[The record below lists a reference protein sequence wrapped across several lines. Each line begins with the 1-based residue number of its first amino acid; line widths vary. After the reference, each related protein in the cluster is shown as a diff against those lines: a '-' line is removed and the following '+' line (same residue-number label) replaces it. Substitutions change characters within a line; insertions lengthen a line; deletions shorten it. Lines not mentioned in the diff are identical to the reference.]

1 MSIAELTQKRLSHVE
16 SCRLNGD
23 NSHRIIANLYS
34 DSTHF
39 LYELLQNAQDAEATS
54 VSFELHSDRLETS
67 HNGRAF
73 NYSDVEAITTI
84 GSSTKSNEPNKIGKF
99 GAGFKSVFSI
109 TDTPHIYSGTYN
121 FKISDYI
128 IPETIDPV
136 ENQNDEYTSVVLP
149 FDRAEI
155 DTKILYQ
162 SIAKRLQAIGKD
174 ELLFL
179 SNLCRIDWKVG
190 AEAGYV
196 EKITNEATET
206 RSLVT
211 LETHN
216 KTERFELYRRSFTIE
231 NKLLECK
238 IAFALNTEDRYV
250 SIGTNP
256 LYVFF
261 PTVVPTN
268 LQFLVHAPYKTT
280 PERETINF
288 SDPQNQTITDNIVEL
303 YKSVLKDMAERKVL
317 DVETMGYFPLSSQTG
332 ELSQKLFSASIEL
345 FKTHPLIPTREGGYA
360 LPSSLFSL
368 NSELD
373 HTFFYEAQIHTL
385 FDKKAWIDEAFYKP
399 IHLVLKRFLNSYL
412 NVMEY
417 KLNDILHSI
426 TKEFLVAQS
435 NEWMGTLYGEFDKA
449 KHYVN
454 LYLINRPL
462 ARLEDGSQIP
472 FKSERGDI
480 QVYIHPGM
488 STRFQCLHP
497 DTTLLT
503 GAKSFLSS
511 IGVKTPDIIDEIK
524 EFILPTL
531 TTLSKDPD
539 STETYL
545 QGIGAL
551 LELYNDSEP
560 SNQTRIVELI
570 KNSPCILSIHRAE
583 RKCVRPH
590 EVYLPTASL
599 KRWFASDTSITMM
612 DDELWSLLKET
623 ELGTSLPFQ
632 TRPVMQ
638 TMAPHIDSA
647 HKERLR
653 HTPLVVDRG
662 GDDFSWEGLE
672 HLLSTPIDKELSLI
686 IWNFLITYLQEKRNI
701 LRGYYRWQGPAN
713 NHEKEF
719 DSKIGVLLKQTAWL
733 YDHNGDAYKPTE
745 LKPND
750 LMEEYEYDSL
760 SVDVKES
767 LALLSFKTDAIE
779 ELEKQGYKILS
790 PDEAEAFEAF
800 QKVKQQAIEEDE
812 PILWNPASP
821 NIGTWVSEAD
831 PDMKAQ
837 IETPEFKP
845 KKPRDLRNQIPQ
857 SFFEEEEEE
866 EHYRPFVPKAI
877 RKSIGE
883 WSERYVYRYLQDFC
897 EENKDKGY
905 HVSWMNEEKNVGWG
919 YDFVLMKGEKE
930 VRYIEVKGRA
940 SNTSEIE
947 ISKTQWE
954 FAKFLFDKGEGD
966 KYSIFIV
973 QNAGKSYAKLIP
985 INNPVKMWLDGKL
998 SILGIQLSL

>member
-1 MSIAELTQKRLSHVE
+1 MSIAELTQKRLSHVK
-16 SCRLNGD
+16 SCRQNGD

-54 VSFELHSDRLETS
+54 VSFELHPDRLETS

-73 NYSDVEAITTI
+73 SFSDVESISTI

-128 IPETIDPV
+128 IPETIDPL
-136 ENQNDEYTSVVLP
+136 ENQSDERTSVVLP

-155 DTKILYQ
+155 DAKTLYD
-162 SIAKRLQAIGKD
+162 SIAKRLRSIGKD

-179 SNLCRIDWKVG
+179 SNLCRIDWKIG
-190 AEAGYV
+190 DEAGYV
-196 EKITNEATET
+196 EKVTDDASET
-206 RSLVT
+206 RTLVT
-211 LETHN
+211 LETHD
-216 KTERFELYRRSFTIE
+216 KMEQFELYRRSFTIE

-238 IAFALNTEDRYV
+238 IAFALNTDDRYV

-280 PERETINF
+280 PNRETINF

-303 YKSVLKDMAERKVL
+303 YKSVLKEMAERKVL
-317 DVETMGYFPLSSQTG
+317 DVETMGLFPLSSQSG
-332 ELSQKLFSASIEL
+332 ELSQKLFEASVFL
-345 FKTHPLIPTREGGYA
+345 FKTHPLIPTQEGEYG
-360 LPSSLFSL
+360 LPLSLFSL
-368 NSELD
+368 NGELD
-373 HTFFYEAQIHTL
+373 HEFFYEAKIHTL
-385 FDKKAWIDEAFYKP
+385 FEKTAWIHEGFYKP

-412 NVMEY
+412 GVMEY

-426 TKEFLVAQS
+426 TEEYLAKQS

-454 LYLINRPL
+454 IYLSTRSL
-462 ARLEDGSQIP
+462 ARLEDGRQIP
-472 FKSERGDI
+472 FKSDKGEV

-488 STRFQCLHP
+488 ATRFQCLHP
-497 DTTLLT
+497 DATAST
-503 GAKSFLSS
+503 GAKSFLNF

-524 EFILPTL
+524 EFILPIL
-531 TTLSKDPD
+531 TTRSKDPD

-545 QGIGAL
+545 QGMGAL
-551 LELYNDSEP
+551 LEIYNNLEP
-560 SNQTRIVELI
+560 SNRSRIVELI
-570 KNSPCILSIHRAE
+570 KNSACILSIHRAE

-590 EVYLPTASL
+590 EVYLPTESL
-599 KRWFASDTSITMM
+599 KRWFIWSTSITMM
-612 DDELWSLLKET
+612 DDELWNLLNET
-623 ELGTSLPFQ
+623 ELGTSLSFQ
-632 TRPVMQ
+632 IRPVVQ
-638 TMAPHIDSA
+638 TIPPHIDSI

-686 IWNFLITYLQEKRNI
+686 IWNFLISYLDEKQNI
-701 LRGYYRWQGPAN
+701 LRGYYRWQSLAN

-719 DSKIGVLLKQTAWL
+719 DSKICVLLKQTAWL
-733 YDHNGDAYKPTE
+733 YDHDGDAYKPTE
-745 LKPND
+745 LKPD
-750 LMEEYEYDSL
+750 ALMEEYGYDSL

-767 LALLSFKTDAIE
+767 LALLSFKTNAIE
-779 ELEKQGYKILS
+779 ELEKKGYKILS
-790 PDEAEAFEAF
+790 PDEAEVFEAF
-800 QKVKQQAIEEDE
+800 QKVRHQAIEEDE

-831 PDMKAQ
+831 PDMETQ
-837 IETPEFKP
+837 IEQPEFKL
-845 KKPRDLRNQIPQ
+845 KKPRDLRNQTPQ
-857 SFFEEEEEE
+857 SFFEEEMEEPN
-866 EHYRPFVPKAI
+866 RAFVPKAI
-877 RKSIGE
+877 RKHIGE

-897 EENKDKGY
+897 EQNVDKGY
-905 HVSWMNEEKNVGWG
+905 HVRWMNEEKNVGWG
-919 YDFVLMKGEKE
+919 YDFVLMKEEKE
-930 VRYIEVKGRA
+930 LRYIEVKGRA

-966 KYSIFIV
+966 KYSIFVV
-973 QNAGKSYAKLIP
+973 QNTGKTNAKLISL
-985 INNPVKMWLDGKL
+985 NNPVKMWLGGNL
-998 SILGIQLSL
+998 SIFKIELRY

>member
-1 MSIAELTQKRLSHVE
+1 MSITELTQKRLSHVE
-16 SCRLNGD
+16 SCRRNGD

-54 VSFELHSDRLETS
+54 VSFELHPDRLETS

-73 NYSDVEAITTI
+73 IFSDVESITTI

-128 IPETIDPV
+128 IPETIDPL
-136 ENQNDEYTSVVLP
+136 ENQNDDYTSVVLP

-155 DTKILYQ
+155 DAKTLYN
-162 SIAKRLQAIGKD
+162 SIAKRLRSIGKD

-179 SNLCRIDWKVG
+179 SNLCRIDWKIG
-190 AEAGYV
+190 DDAGYV
-196 EKITNEATET
+196 EKATDEASET

-211 LETHN
+211 LKTHD
-216 KTERFELYRRSFTIE
+216 KTERFELYSRSFTIE

-280 PERETINF
+280 PNRETINF
-288 SDPQNQTITDNIVEL
+288 SDPQNQTITENIVEL
-303 YKSVLKDMAERKVL
+303 YKSVLIDMAERKVL
-317 DVETMGYFPLSSQTG
+317 DVETMGLFPLSSQNV
-332 ELSQKLFSASIEL
+332 ELSQKLFEASVFL

-373 HTFFYEAQIHTL
+373 HTFFYESQIHTL
-385 FDKKAWIDEAFYKP
+385 FDKTAWIDEAFYKP

-426 TKEFLVAQS
+426 TEEFLVAQS

-449 KHYVN
+449 KHYVS
-454 LYLINRPL
+454 LYLLNRPL

-497 DTTLLT
+497 DTTVST
-503 GAKSFLSS
+503 GAKSFLNS

-524 EFILPTL
+524 EFILPTI

-539 STETYL
+539 STESYL
-545 QGIGAL
+545 QGEGAL
-551 LELYNDSEP
+551 LEIYNDSEP
-560 SNQTRIVELI
+560 SNRSRIVELI

-590 EVYLPTASL
+590 EVYLPTMSL
-599 KRWFASDTSITMM
+599 KRWFAGDMSITMM
-612 DDELWSLLKET
+612 DDELWSLLNET
-623 ELGTSLPFQ
+623 ELGASLPFQ
-632 TRPVMQ
+632 IRPVIQ
-638 TMAPHIDSA
+638 TIAPHIDSA

-686 IWNFLITYLQEKRNI
+686 IWSFLITCLDEKRNI
-701 LRGYYRWQGPAN
+701 LRGYYRWQSSAN

-733 YDHNGDAYKPTE
+733 YDHDGNAYKPTE
-745 LKPND
+745 LKSGV
-750 LMEEYEYDSL
+750 LMEEYGYDSL

-779 ELEKQGYKILS
+779 ELEKQGYKIIT

-831 PDMKAQ
+831 PDMETQ
-837 IETPEFKP
+837 IEQPEFKP
-845 KKPRDLRNQIPQ
+845 KKPRDLRNQTPQ

-866 EHYRPFVPKAI
+866 QYRPFVPKAI
-877 RKSIGE
+877 RKHIGE
-883 WSERYVYRYLQDFC
+883 WSERYVNRYLQDFC
-897 EENKDKGY
+897 VENKDKGY
-905 HVSWMNEEKNVGWG
+905 HVRWMNEEKNVGRG
-919 YDFVLMKGEKE
+919 YDFVLMKEEKE
-930 VRYIEVKGRA
+930 LRYIEVKGRA
-940 SNTSEIE
+940 SSTSEIE

-985 INNPVKMWLDGKL
+985 INNPVKMWLDGNLNMLKIEL
-998 SILGIQLSL
+998 SF